1 MNSRQL
7 HIQYAWS
14 YVGWGTILLF
24 IGIDRWKGTS
34 SKCTYHSYAIIVS
47 TILTL
52 LSFNLLLIIHRNGP
66 HDIITPIPD
75 ACREKYKKKKK
86 IIVIHFYFALSE
98 KLSKWNVS
106 WEQKI
111 RKKLLHNIII
121 TNILLKRMHLSVH
134 VVESISTIN
143 INRYISV
150 HFKLSFKPLK
160 DNTLPGAGETRD
172 ACFTFM
178 MGTLCTL
185 IKKKKSWTIIHLNTF
200 ITFYRKH
207 HKTSFTY
214 MSIAQETS

>member
-14 YVGWGTILLF
+14 YVGWGTIPLF

-52 LSFNLLLIIHRNGP
+52 LSFNLLLITHRNGP
-66 HDIITPIPD
+66 HDIITPIPN
-75 ACREKYKKKKK
+75 ACREKYEKKNKTDNC
-86 IIVIHFYFALSE
+86 VIHFYFALSE

-111 RKKLLHNIII
+111 RKKLLYIII
-121 TNILLKRMHLSVH
+121 TNILLKWMHLSVH

-143 INRYISV
+143 INQYISV

-160 DNTLPGAGETRD
+160 DNTLPG
-172 ACFTFM
+172 FTFM

-185 IKKKKSWTIIHLNTF
+185 IKKKKSWTFIHLNTF

-214 MSIAQETS
+214 KSIAQETS